1 MASVVFLSSDL
12 MFFSRL
18 EPAARAA
25 AMQLKQ
31 AANPTALANVMTD
44 DCRLVLID
52 LSLAGLNLPNA
63 VAEIRRLAPA
73 ARIVAFGAHVNEAA
87 LAAAAEAGCDLVM
100 SRGQFN
106 KQYGELIAEVARPAG
121 S

>member
-12 MFFSRL
+12 MFASRL

-25 AMQLKQ
+25 GVELKQ
-31 AANPTALANVMTD
+31 AANAAALGTAVDSN
-44 DCRLVLID
+44 CRLLLVD
-52 LSLAGLNLPNA
+52 LSLSGLNLPQTIA
-63 VAEIRRLAPA
+63 DVRGTAPA

-87 LAAAAEAGCDLVM
+87 LEVAAQAGCDLVL

-106 KQYGELIAEVARPAG
+106 KQYGELLAQAAP